1 MKTMEGKVCLV
12 TGATSGIG
20 HEAALE
26 LARRGAAVVLTAR
39 DAARGEAARGAI
51 ARETGSRA
59 ELLACDLADLASVR
73 AAAAEF
79 KSRHERLHVL
89 LNNAGV
95 WRRARRITKDGLEE
109 TFQANHLGP
118 FLLTTLLL
126 DALKS
131 SAPARIVNVS
141 SELHYRGR
149 LDWDDL
155 QMERDFDGTRAYSNS
170 KLANVL
176 FTRALAARLA
186 GTGVTVNAVHPG
198 VIATGLSREMPR
210 FIRALLPL
218 VLSTP
223 AKGAQPLVRL
233 CCDADV
239 EGVTGRYFD
248 KLKEKP
254 ASSLAV
260 DDAAAERL
268 WTVSV
273 ELSVP
278 RMLPRG

>member
-1 MKTMEGKVCLV
+1 MKDKICLV

-20 HEAALE
+20 YEAALD
-26 LARRGAAVVLTAR
+26 LARRGATVVLTAR
-39 DAARGEAARGAI
+39 DKARGEAAREAILQATGAK
-51 ARETGSRA
+51 A
-59 ELLACDLADLASVR
+59 ELLTCDLADLASVR

-79 KSRHERLHVL
+79 KTRHDRLHVL

-95 WRRARRITKDGLEE
+95 WHRARRVTKDGLEE

-126 DALKS
+126 DVLKA

-141 SELHYRGR
+141 SALHYRGR
-149 LDWDDL
+149 LNWDDL
-155 QMERDFDGTRAYSNS
+155 QMEKRFDGTKAYSDS

-176 FTRALAARLA
+176 FTRALAGRLT

-198 VIATGLSREMPR
+198 VIATSLSRDMPA
-210 FIRALLPL
+210 FIRALLPF

-233 CCDADV
+233 AAGADV

-248 KLKEKP
+248 KLKEKK
-254 ASSLAV
+254 
-260 DDAAAERL
+260 AAAFALDDTAAARL
-268 WTVSV
+268 WKVSV
-273 ELSVP
+273 ELASADKS
-278 RMLPRG
+278 